1 MFIRRG
7 NAYLLYHILT
17 GKEGA
22 MNYENKTKEI
32 LVKELAE
39 LQQRFRLL
47 EEKIT
52 KQNSDSKQNNTSN
65 SQNANEK
72 KVWRL
77 PGYWY

>member
-1 MFIRRG
+1 LEGKLRIRY
-7 NAYLLYHILT
+7 NISI

-22 MNYENKTKEI
+22 MNYEDKTKET
-32 LVKELAE
+32 LVRELAE
-39 LQQRFRLL
+39 LRQRFRLL

-52 KQNSDSKQNNTSN
+52 KQNSDGKQNNSFH
-65 SQNANEK
+65 SQNATEI

>member
-1 MFIRRG
+1 
-7 NAYLLYHILT
+7 
-17 GKEGA
+17 
-22 MNYENKTKEI
+22 MNYEDKTKET
-32 LVKELAE
+32 LVRELAE
-39 LQQRFRLL
+39 LHRRFRLL
-47 EEKIT
+47 EEKLL